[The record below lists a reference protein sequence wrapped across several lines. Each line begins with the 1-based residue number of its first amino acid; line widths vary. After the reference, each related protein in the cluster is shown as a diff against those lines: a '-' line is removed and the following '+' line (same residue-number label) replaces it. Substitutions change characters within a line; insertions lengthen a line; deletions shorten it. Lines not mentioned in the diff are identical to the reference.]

1 MPQLP
6 GGRHIAIQPESLNKL
21 CERVKTGFRVHEL
34 MSIESREHLLNYID
48 ILFFKPKEPG
58 EIPGST
64 AQGSDFPPEDMT
76 PYLSGFTVNTFQ
88 EELTTWPKAD
98 RVAFLAFLESAKVQK
113 YFDELLQLL
122 DEYKEELF
130 RHGSLATAVQI
141 GWWRIDCHPLQP
153 DVFEDETGINTRR
166 RMN

>member
-6 GGRHIAIQPESLNKL
+6 GGRHIAIQPESLNNL

-48 ILFFKPKEPG
+48 VVFFKPKEPAD
-58 EIPGST
+58 IPGSL
-64 AQGSDFPPEDMT
+64 AQGSDIPPENMT

-88 EELTTWPKAD
+88 EELTTWPKTD
-98 RVAFLAFLESAKVQK
+98 RDAFLAFLQEPRFRK
-113 YFDELLQLL
+113 YCDDLLQLL
-122 DEYKEELF
+122 DEYKEELYA
-130 RHGSLATAVQI
+130 HGCLATRAQI
-141 GWWRIDCHPLQP
+141 GWWKIGCHPMQP
-153 DVFEDETGINTRR
+153 DVFEEETGINTRK